1 MNLSGSGSKTPH
13 NQTKGVLVEV
23 VLQPHPFDLVPQPPQ
38 VEVVCFTYIPYIC
51 LMTCIYTL

>member
-1 MNLSGSGSKTPH
+1 
-13 NQTKGVLVEV
+13 VEV